1 MVLVLA
7 LGAPG
12 MVLGI
17 LLAAGQTD
25 PTPLD
30 FTTYGISGAVIAA
43 LIFGW
48 LWPKPGV
55 DALRE
60 SARVANER
68 ADALASTIRED
79 VLPVLREVAHA
90 TGPDGPLARIAT
102 IVERI
107 ERELPRRP

>member
-1 MVLVLA
+1 MIAVGVPGFA
-7 LGAPG
+7 LG
-12 MVLGI
+12 V
-17 LLAAGQTD
+17 LLAAGSTD

-60 SARVANER
+60 SARAANER
-68 ADALASTIRED
+68 ADALGELVRED
-79 VLPVLREVAHA
+79 VLPVLRDVAHS

-102 IVERI
+102 TVERI
-107 ERELPRRP
+107 DRELSRRP